1 VAIQYSSNI
10 SAADPGTIMKLL
22 KDTLVANGWKLMGSS
37 SGSGGSFTQSTT
49 IAAGSNGAA
58 LPQATINVVSTTNFP
73 TSGTITIYN
82 NANAAQTITYT
93 GKTATTFTGCSGGT
107 GTLATGGVVSYDWW
121 TTTGIAGTS
130 GAWIRLQMPTANS
143 VNREL
148 VFQRGTTGDQYW
160 NIRYSYSTAF
170 STGGSTTAVPTATGS
185 QVILDGTAAGTLL
198 FVDATSM
205 TALVACDNA
214 TPYGFALIAN
224 GTGTAGD
231 GVFMDPMVSGTF
243 DSADVDPY
251 VFGAGFG
258 IYESGNMGVT
268 TTTSFTKGYH
278 KKGLGGEGFVTIG
291 VVGPYC
297 QGGAGTQAFFGVDA
311 YSGYD
316 VAIGMNWARI
326 ASATAP
332 RGWKGTSTFFKLI
345 MVSRNKKDTIST
357 TGTNTRDY
365 MVCSTG
371 EIFAIKWSGVVPSLW
386 QTRMAL

>member
-1 VAIQYSSNI
+1 MSFQYSSNI
-10 SAADPGTIMKLL
+10 TAATPGTIMKLL
-22 KDTLVANGWKLMGSS
+22 KDTLVSNGWKLMGSS

-121 TTTGIAGTS
+121 TTAGLAGTS
-130 GAWIRLQMPTANS
+130 GAWIRLQMPSVNS

-148 VFQRGTTGDQYW
+148 LFQCGTTGDQYW

-170 STGGSTTAVPTATGS
+170 STGGSTTTVPTATGS
-185 QVILDGTAAGTLL
+185 KVLLDGTAAGGLL
-198 FVDATSM
+198 FGDSVNM
-205 TALVACDNA
+205 TALVVCDNA
-214 TPYGFALIAN
+214 TPYGFAMIAN
-224 GTGTAGD
+224 GSGTAGD
-231 GVFMDPMVSGTF
+231 GIFMDPMVSGSY
-243 DSADVDPY
+243 DAADVDAY
-251 VFGAGFG
+251 VFGAGFALYG
-258 IYESGNMGVT
+258 AGNMGT
-268 TTTSFTKGYH
+268 TTASSLTQGYH

-291 VVGPYC
+291 AIGPYC
-297 QGGAGTQAFFGVDA
+297 QGAAGVNAYLGVDA

-316 VAIGMNWARI
+316 IAIGMNWGRV
-326 ASATAP
+326 ASEAAP
-332 RGWKGTSTFFKLI
+332 RGWKGTSTFFKIVL
-345 MVSRNKKDTIST
+345 VSRNKKDTLST

-371 EIFAIKWSGVVPSLW
+371 ELFAIKWSGVVPS
-386 QTRMAL
+386 